1 MEIGLVGM
9 PNAGKSTLFNAL
21 TRHHVPTAPYPFT
34 TIEPHRGVVS
44 VPDPRLEALARM
56 IQPERI
62 VPATLTVVDIAG
74 LVRNAHQ
81 GEGLGNQFLA
91 HIREVD
97 AILMVLRGFDAPNI
111 PSGLGEVDP
120 IAELEVLDLELAL
133 ADLETVR
140 RRLEKTRKAAKADPH
155 AFAETIAAL
164 EDLAAHLQA
173 GRPTRT
179 WPGRAAWHGLLR
191 ELFLL
196 TDKPRLI
203 LLNVAEEDLPEDGIS
218 AVELARRATK
228 EGSPFLVVCAELEAA
243 LNEWSEE
250 EARAYRESLGL
261 SGSALDRLVQ
271 AAYAHLGLITFF
283 TITGGHEV
291 RAWPIPRGTRAQ
303 QAAGRVHSDME
314 RGFIRAEVIPWHLL
328 VEAGSPHA
336 ARERGL
342 WRIEGR
348 DYEVQDG
355 DVLHFRFH
363 A

>member
-9 PNAGKSTLFNAL
+9 PNAGKSTLFVAL
-21 TRHHVPTAPYPFT
+21 TRHPVPVAPYPFT
-34 TIEPHRGVVS
+34 TIEPHRGVVA
-44 VPDPRLEALARM
+44 VPDPRLEALARV
-56 IQPERI
+56 IRPERV

-74 LVRNAHQ
+74 LVRNAHR

-97 AILMVLRGFDAPNI
+97 AIAMVLRGFAAPTI
-111 PSGLGEVDP
+111 PPGLGEVDP
-120 IAELEVLDLELAL
+120 VAELEVLDLELAL
-133 ADLETVR
+133 ADLETVQ
-140 RRLEKTRKAAKADPH
+140 RRLEKTRRAAKADPH

-173 GRPTRT
+173 GRPART
-179 WPGRAAWHGLLR
+179 WPGRAAWRPLLR

-196 TDKPRLI
+196 TDKPRVI
-203 LLNVAEEDLPEDGIS
+203 VLNVAEEDLPEGGP
-218 AVELARRATK
+218 AAAGLARRAGA

-243 LNEWSEE
+243 LNEWPPE

-261 SGSALDRLVQ
+261 SGSALDRLIQ
-271 AAYAHLGLITFF
+271 AAYRLLDRITFF

-291 RAWPIPRGTRAQ
+291 RAWSIPRGTRAP

-314 RGFIRAEVIPWHLL
+314 RGFIRAEVIPWDRL
-328 VEAGSPHA
+328 VAAGSPQA

-363 A
+363 G

>member
-1 MEIGLVGM
+1 MGM

-21 TRHHVPTAPYPFT
+21 TRHRVPTAPYPFT
-34 TIEPHRGVVS
+34 TIEPHRGIVP
-44 VPDPRLEALARM
+44 VPDPRLDALARL
-56 IQPERI
+56 IRPERV
-62 VPATLTVVDIAG
+62 VPTTLTVVDIAG
-74 LVRNAHQ
+74 LVRNAHR

-97 AILMVLRGFDAPNI
+97 AIAMVLRGFDAPNI
-111 PSGLGEVDP
+111 PPGLGEVDP
-120 IAELEVLDLELAL
+120 VAELETLDLELAL

-155 AFAETIAAL
+155 AFADALAAL
-164 EDLAAHLQA
+164 EDLAAHLESGKPA
-173 GRPTRT
+173 RT
-179 WPGRAAWHGLLR
+179 WPGRDKWQGMLR

-196 TDKPRLI
+196 TAKPRLI
-203 LLNVAEEDLPEDGIS
+203 LLNVAEEDLPEDGP
-218 AVELARRATK
+218 AAAELARWAAA

-243 LNEWSEE
+243 LNEWPEE
-250 EARAYRESLGL
+250 EAQAYRESLGL
-261 SGSALDRLVQ
+261 SGSVLDRLIQ

-291 RAWPIPRGTRAQ
+291 RAWSIPRGTRAQ

-328 VEAGSPHA
+328 VEAGSPQA

-363 A
+363 V

>member
-21 TRHHVPTAPYPFT
+21 TRHQVPTAPYPFT
-34 TIEPHRGVVS
+34 TIEPHRGVVP
-44 VPDPRLEALARM
+44 VPDPRLEALAR
-56 IQPERI
+56 IIRPERV

-74 LVRNAHQ
+74 LVRDAHR

-97 AILMVLRGFDAPNI
+97 AILMVLRGFEAPNI
-111 PSGLGEVDP
+111 PAGLGEVDP
-120 IAELEVLDLELAL
+120 VAELETLDLELAL

-140 RRLEKTRKAAKADPH
+140 RRLEKTRKAAKADPS

-164 EDLAAHLQA
+164 ESLAAHLEA
-173 GRPTRT
+173 GRPART
-179 WPGRAAWHGLLR
+179 WPGRSAWQGLLR

-203 LLNVAEEDLPEDGIS
+203 LLNVAENELPEDGVAAS
-218 AVELARRATK
+218 ELARRAAE

-243 LNEWSEE
+243 LNEWPEE

-261 SGSALDRLVQ
+261 SGSALDRLIQ

-291 RAWPIPRGTRAQ
+291 RAWAIPRGTRAP

-314 RGFIRAEVIPWHLL
+314 RGFIRAEVIPWQLL
-328 VEAGSPHA
+328 VEAGSPQA
-336 ARERGL
+336 ARERGM

-363 A
+363 G